1 MSFKISKL
9 QVRNFRNLYPDIID
23 FSPKINCILGENGN
37 GKTNILEAV
46 HFLCTRKSFRKN
58 AGFPQFLG
66 VDGDSPEIYLSS
78 VFLDED
84 NNKKALSVK
93 MEQSGNTWAVDGH
106 VSKKREL
113 HSCVFINPF
122 DSYSFHTNTTFRRSW
137 FDDHF
142 CMLDKGYK
150 KALSN
155 FQSALKFRNALL
167 SKKPY
172 KFREQIPSIDRELAK
187 SSVQLINYRQHF
199 LSELVPLVSQSF
211 REIFS
216 AEHELVVELDSKWL
230 GLTEEQIIIAL
241 SQGLEKDEILGHTK
255 YAVHK
260 DDYTLLFDGFNSLE
274 FCSLG
279 QQKMSYLSLIFAY
292 IEQFKYKYNS
302 FPIVLIDDVS
312 GELDGHRWERLVAY
326 LEKRQ
331 FQVLITT
338 ANEKFKEEL
347 DKIEGARKFTVAG
360 GAIV

>member
-9 QVRNFRNLYPDIID
+9 QVRNFRNLYPDVID

-46 HFLCTRKSFRKN
+46 YFLCTRKSFRKN

-66 VDGDSPEIYLSS
+66 VDGDKPEIYLSS
-78 VFLDED
+78 VFLDDEER
-84 NNKKALSVK
+84 KKSLSVK
-93 MEQSGNTWAVDGH
+93 MEQGGNTWAIDGH
-106 VSKKREL
+106 ISKKRDL
-113 HSCVFINPF
+113 HSSVFINPF
-122 DSYSFHTNTTFRRSW
+122 DSYSFHTNTTFRRAW

-142 CMLDKGYK
+142 CMLDKNYK
-150 KALSN
+150 KTLSN

-172 KFREQIPSIDRELAK
+172 KFKEQLPAIDKELAK
-187 SSVQLINYRQHF
+187 ASLELLKLRQVY
-199 LSELVPLVSQSF
+199 LKQLVPLVSQSF

-216 AEHELVVELDSKWL
+216 QEHELQIELDSKWIQFD
-230 GLTEEQIIIAL
+230 EKQIVSAL
-241 SQGLEKDEILGHTK
+241 QLGLEKDEILGFTK

-260 DDYTLLFDGFNSLE
+260 DDYTLLFDGFNSLD

-312 GELDGHRWERLVAY
+312 GELDGHRWQRLVTY

-347 DKIEGARKFTVAG
+347 EKIEGAKQFIVSG
-360 GAIV
+360 GAIN

>member
-9 QVRNFRNLYPDIID
+9 QVQNFRNLYPDILD
-23 FSPKINCILGENGN
+23 FSPKINCIMGENGN

-46 HFLCTRKSFRKN
+46 YFLCARKSFRKN
-58 AGFPQFLG
+58 ASFPQFLG
-66 VDGDSPEIYLSS
+66 VDGDKPEIYLSS
-78 VFLDED
+78 VFLDDEQR
-84 NNKKALSVK
+84 KQSLSVK
-93 MEQSGNTWAVDGH
+93 MDQQGNTWAIDGH
-106 VSKKREL
+106 ISKKREL
-113 HSCVFINPF
+113 HSVVFINPF
-122 DSYSFHTNTTFRRSW
+122 DSYSFHTNTTFRRTW

-142 CMLDKGYK
+142 AMLDKGYK

-172 KFREQIPSIDRELAK
+172 KFREQIPAIDKEMAK
-187 SSVQLINYRQHF
+187 SSLLLIEYRAQF
-199 LSELVPLVSQSF
+199 LKELTPLVTESF

-216 AEHELVVELDSKWL
+216 AEHILEIALDSKWL
-230 GLTEEQIIIAL
+230 GFSEEQIITSL
-241 SQGLEKDEILGHTK
+241 RQGLEKDEILGHTK

-260 DDYTLLFDGFNSLE
+260 DDYMLLFDGFNSLD

-312 GELDGHRWERLVAY
+312 GELDGHRWQRLVSY

-347 DKIEGARKFTVAG
+347 ERIEGAKQFTVSG
-360 GAIV
+360 GSII